1 MKTALTTK
9 KLGLRLTV
17 APIGVAAPVAPLR
30 GVPGVYGDDLAA
42 DSLRLVLKESLE
54 LGEAPGVE
62 PAFSFPT
69 RGFDTAPDVSE
80 VFHDNS
86 CAGLNAAK
94 NRGRQNVV
102 AIPSEVLFAP
112 SEASKVPFGRL
123 RTIGLQLTSETKD
136 SLDDFLHAPV
146 TMEPVIRSDSWMGNP
161 QVNADSLA
169 ITNKLDIR
177 QADDDMKIKPALAVN
192 KVGGSRRIVDHILS
206 ILRKVERYLHSTVRG
221 RQADDPLIPIYF
233 EGMQVVPGRTG
244 YRLRTTCLV
253 PLLQPGDCR
262 PHGFTGFA
270 YGLDMQIR
278 DKVGQSILAIAVNK
292 SLECV
297 GIASSLLPPFP
308 TDNIERLGKLLNR
321 LTQCFSLVIT
331 WLKPYSYRSIH
342 TGSRPHITEILQI
355 QDKEVCRN
363 SPVA

>member
-1 MKTALTTK
+1 VKTAFTTK
-9 KLGLRLTV
+9 ELGLGLTV
-17 APIGVAAPVAPLR
+17 APVGITTLVAPLR
-30 GVPGVYGDDLAA
+30 GVPGVYSDDLAA
-42 DSLRLVLKESLE
+42 DSLRLVRKESLE

-62 PAFSFPT
+62 PAFGFPT

-102 AIPSEVLFAP
+102 AIPSEALFAP

-123 RTIGLQLTSETKD
+123 RTIGLQLTSETKY
-136 SLDDFLHAPV
+136 SLDNFLHMLV
-146 TMEPVIRSDSWMGNP
+146 TVESVVRSDGRSDNS
-161 QVNADSLA
+161 QVDTDSLA

-192 KVGGSRRIVDHILS
+192 KVGGSRRMADRILS
-206 ILRKVERYLHSTVRG
+206 ILRKVERYLHSTMRS

-253 PLLQPGDCR
+253 PLLQLGDCR

-270 YGLDMQIR
+270 YGLNMQVR

-297 GIASSLLPPFP
+297 GIASSLLPPFT
-308 TDNIERLGKLLNR
+308 TDSIERLGKLLNR

-342 TGSRPHITEILQI
+342 TRSIPHIIEILQI